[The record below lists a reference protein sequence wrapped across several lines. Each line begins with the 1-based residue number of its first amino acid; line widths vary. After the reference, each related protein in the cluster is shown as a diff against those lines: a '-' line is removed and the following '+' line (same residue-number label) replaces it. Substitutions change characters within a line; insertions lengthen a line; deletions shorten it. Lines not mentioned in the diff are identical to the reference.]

1 MDQEQF
7 VQRTRGNRESRELI
21 GRCILWGSFACA
33 AAVLCAILWNV
44 FAQGIGHLSFSFLTN
59 FASRFPE
66 KAGIYP
72 ALVGTLWIAGLTA
85 LFAFPVGIG
94 AAIYLEEYE
103 QDSWY
108 VRIIKLNIANLA
120 GVPSILYGML
130 GLMVFAEALVMGRTI
145 IAGSLTM
152 ALLVLPIVITSS
164 QEALK
169 SVPRSYRDGAL
180 ALGASKGQTVV
191 RVVLPAAL
199 PGIIT
204 GTIFAIARVIGETA
218 PMIAIA
224 ALVYLTFAPN
234 SPLSRFTVLP
244 IQIYDWLSR
253 PQQGFQDLAATGI
266 LVLLGVLALVN
277 GTGIILRALLQRK
290 SEE

>member
-1 MDQEQF
+1 MP
-7 VQRTRGNRESRELI
+7 
-21 GRCILWGSFACA
+21 CC
-33 AAVLCAILWNV
+33 
-44 FAQGIGHLSFSFLTN
+44 
-59 FASRFPE
+59 
-66 KAGIYP
+66 
-72 ALVGTLWIAGLTA
+72 
-85 LFAFPVGIG
+85 
-94 AAIYLEEYE
+94 
-103 QDSWY
+103 
-108 VRIIKLNIANLA
+108 
-120 GVPSILYGML
+120 
-130 GLMVFAEALVMGRTI
+130 
-145 IAGSLTM
+145 TM

-180 ALGASKGQTVV
+180 ALGASNGQTVV